1 MKALVTVQHPAHVHF
16 FRNAIRELEERGHEV
31 HVAALDKDV
40 ALSLLD
46 AHDIDHTVLGSRSG
60 SLAEVA
66 LSQATIEARL
76 FQLARRVDPDV
87 ITAIGGLTA
96 AHVGAA
102 LGIRSVIFTD
112 TEHARVSNRLTFP
125 FADEVWTPD
134 CYWRD
139 EGSDHHR
146 YPGFHELAYL
156 HPERFTPDPS
166 VLTERGVDPEERFVV
181 LRLTGWEAVHDIGDT
196 GLEGLSG
203 LVEQL
208 EARGASVYITA
219 EAGLPDELRDR
230 QMTVEPDE
238 IHHLLA
244 YADLFVG
251 ESPTMATESAVLGT
265 PAVYVHSQSLGYT
278 EELSDYG
285 LLWGFHGEDRNAR
298 GAERALEVLDDAAET
313 DWAARRDR
321 LLADKVDTTD
331 VVVDRLLDG
340 DGPTPTTGGATAAGD
355 D

>member
-16 FRNAIRELEERGHEV
+16 FRHAIRDLQARGHEV

-46 AHDIDHTVLGSRSG
+46 AYDIDHTVLGSRTG
-60 SLAEVA
+60 SVPEVA
-66 LSQATIEARL
+66 VSQALVEARL
-76 FQLARRVDPDV
+76 FRLARRFDPDV

-102 LGIRSVIFTD
+102 LGIRSVVFTD

-139 EGSDHHR
+139 EGADHHR

-156 HPERFTPDPS
+156 HPDRFTPDPA
-166 VLTERGVDPEERFVV
+166 VLERRGVDPDERFVV
-181 LRLTGWEAVHDIGDT
+181 LRLTDWGAVHDIGD
-196 GLEGLSG
+196 SG
-203 LVEQL
+203 LDGLPGLVRRL
-208 EARGASVYITA
+208 ESQGASVYVTA
-219 EAGLPDELRDR
+219 EGALPDALSDREL
-230 QMTVEPDE
+230 TVEPSE

-298 GAERALEVLDDAAET
+298 GAERALEVLDAADET
-313 DWAARRDR
+313 DWAGRRER
-321 LLADKVDTTD
+321 LLAAKVDTTD
-331 VVVDRLLDG
+331 VVVERLLG
-340 DGPTPTTGGATAAGD
+340 DDVGPEQSVAATARAD

>member
-1 MKALVTVQHPAHVHF
+1 MQALVTVQHPAHVHF
-16 FRNAIRELEERGHEV
+16 FRHAIGELEDRGHEV

-46 AHDIDHTVLGSRSG
+46 AYDIDHTVLGTRSG
-60 SLAEVA
+60 SLVQVA

-76 FQLARRVDPDV
+76 VQLARRLDPDV

-102 LGIRSVIFTD
+102 LGIRSVVFTD
-112 TEHARVSNRLTFP
+112 TEHARLSNRLTFP

-134 CYWRD
+134 CYWHD
-139 EGSDHHR
+139 EGADHHR

-156 HPERFTPDPS
+156 HPDRFTPDPA
-166 VLTERGVDPEERFVV
+166 VLERRGVDPDERFVV
-181 LRLTGWEAVHDIGDT
+181 LRLTGWDAVHDIGD
-196 GLEGLSG
+196 SG
-203 LVEQL
+203 LDGLPGLVRQL
-208 EARGASVYITA
+208 ESRGASVYVTA
-219 EAGLPDELRDR
+219 EGELPDALADREL
-230 QMTVEPDE
+230 TVEPSE

-265 PAVYVHSQSLGYT
+265 PAVYVHSQPLGYT
-278 EELSDYG
+278 DELADYG
-285 LLWGFHGEDRNAR
+285 LLWGFHGDDRNAR
-298 GAERALEVLDDAAET
+298 GAERALELLDAADTT
-313 DWAARRDR
+313 DWDAHREQ
-321 LLADKVDTTD
+321 LLAAKVDTTD
-331 VVVDRLLDG
+331 VVVERLLG
-340 DGPTPTTGGATAAGD
+340 DVGATGTARTATARAD